1 MFSWVFSQVFTVGG
15 VFRAEDS
22 NTHRHL
28 TEFVGLDLEMA
39 FKFHYHEVVDT
50 IGDMF
55 TAIFRGLRDR
65 FAKEIATVGQQ
76 FPAEPFKFLDPP
88 LRLEFP
94 EAVEM
99 LAEAGVEMGDEDD
112 LSTPAE
118 KLLGRLVRA
127 KYDTDFFILDKFP
140 LAVRPFYTMPDPNN
154 MK

>member
-1 MFSWVFSQVFTVGG
+1 MT
-15 VFRAEDS
+15 RAEDS

-76 FPAEPFKFLDPP
+76 FSAEPFKFLNPP

-99 LAEAGVEMGDEDD
+99 LKEAGVEMGDEDD

-127 KYDTDFFILDKFP
+127 KNDTDFFILDIFP
-140 LAVRPFYTMPDPNN
+140 LAVRPFYHTRKLLKRENILRAC
-154 MK
+154 